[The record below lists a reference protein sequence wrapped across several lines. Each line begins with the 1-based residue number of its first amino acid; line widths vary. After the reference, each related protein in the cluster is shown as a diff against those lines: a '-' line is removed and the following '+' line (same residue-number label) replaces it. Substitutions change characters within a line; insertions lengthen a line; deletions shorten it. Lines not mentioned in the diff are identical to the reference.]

1 MKSERKSRN
10 TKQKELILNVLKNM
24 KTHPTIY
31 ELYSKITKIDNTIA
45 QATIYRNI
53 KKFVEEQIIYVIKTR
68 NRIDRYDYYN
78 KRIHFE
84 CLGCNEIYDIYDDDV
99 FNTLEKR
106 YINYNIQILNYNV
119 TLDGYC
125 NKCQNTIFNSNNG

>member
-1 MKSERKSRN
+1 VKSERKSRN

-31 ELYSKITKIDNTIA
+31 ELYSEITKIDNTIG

-68 NRIDRYDYYN
+68 NGIDRYDYYN
-78 KRIHFE
+78 KHIHFE
-84 CLGCNEIYDIYDDDV
+84 CLGCNKIYDIYDNEV
-99 FNTLEKR
+99 FNVLEKR
-106 YINYNIQILNYNV
+106 YINDNIQILNYNI

-125 NKCQNTIFNSNNG
+125 NKCQNTLFKNNNN